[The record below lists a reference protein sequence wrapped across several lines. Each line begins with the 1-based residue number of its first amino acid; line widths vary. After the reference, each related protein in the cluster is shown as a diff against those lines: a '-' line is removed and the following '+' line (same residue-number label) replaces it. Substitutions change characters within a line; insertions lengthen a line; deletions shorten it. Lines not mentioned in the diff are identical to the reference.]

1 MLNVWKKMNEK
12 VGLKW
17 AFHNIKELFYNKM
30 SLPWVNEQFGFLHF
44 LWKVMKRQ
52 NKEQIS

>member
-30 SLPWVNEQFGFLHF
+30 SLPWVKNNLA
-44 LWKVMKRQ
+44 
-52 NKEQIS
+52 S